1 MVNVPLDRLLYY
13 NLCMPLEENSLER
26 RTLLLATIAVVL
38 GKASAASPAI
48 PLSAKDTEW
57 MRRYQAQNALEAKAE
72 KALEAAD
79 NHTATR
85 YATEL
90 LRINTDTKSWH
101 YGNII
106 YTANQILG
114 LAALQEGNIAVAK
127 DFLLKAG
134 KTPGS
139 PQLDSFGPE
148 MPLAQGL
155 LERGERDVVLEF
167 LDLIAVFWATAEPDE
182 EPLHHKVAQ
191 RNAEKIARW
200 KADIRGGNV
209 PTLDRFA

>member
-1 MVNVPLDRLLYY
+1 M
-13 NLCMPLEENSLER
+13 ER
-26 RTLLLATIAVVL
+26 RTLLLAILAVVL
-38 GKASAASPAI
+38 GKTSIAAPATG
-48 PLSAKDTEW
+48 LSAEDTAW
-57 MRRYQAQNALEAKAE
+57 LRRYKAQEALEAKAE
-72 KALEAAD
+72 KALKAGDTRA
-79 NHTATR
+79 ATR

-101 YGNII
+101 YGNIV

-114 LAALQEGNIAVAK
+114 LAALQEGNIAAAK

-139 PQLDSFGPE
+139 PQLDSFGPK

-155 LERGERDVVLEF
+155 FERGESDIVLEF
-167 LDLIAVFWATAEPDE
+167 LDLIAVFWATAEPQE
-182 EPLHHKVAQ
+182 SPLHHKVAQ